1 MKHIHSEVIK
11 AFVDGKECE
20 YYFCNETTQGWV
32 PLTDLRDFH
41 YHGSVRLKP
50 ELEEPQYLYVYNHT
64 TEGKTC
70 MSTALVD
77 ETYGRWKY
85 MGKVRVEK

>member
-1 MKHIHSEVIK
+1 MRHKHAELIK
-11 AFVDGKECE
+11 AWLDGKECE
-20 YYFCNETTQGWV
+20 FWSDSLDDWQPISSIYGFMAGEA
-32 PLTDLRDFH
+32 
-41 YHGSVRLKP
+41 VRLKP
-50 ELEEPQYLYVYNHT
+50 ELEEPQYLYVYNHA

-70 MSTALVD
+70 MSTALIE